1 MLTCARCKKE
11 IFCDP
16 QSLATGY
23 GLTTQGDKHCYA
35 CCGEIDLEDMRATGR
50 ATLYLSKGA
59 DGWRVGNW
67 PGTLTRPVYG
77 DARIHGSATV
87 PGPRMSRHNFAG
99 NNGRRD
105 FWFTV
110 DGDTWHGVN
119 IGDSQIAHCRRVQER
134 G

>member
-16 QSLATGY
+16 QSPVTGY
-23 GLTTQGDKHCYA
+23 GLTDQDEKVCYA
-35 CCGEIDLEDMRATGR
+35 CCGELDRENMRATGR
-50 ATLYLSKGA
+50 ATLYLSKDA

-67 PGTLTRPVYG
+67 PGTLRIPVY
-77 DARIHGSATV
+77 RVQS
-87 PGPRMSRHNFAG
+87 SWHNFAG